1 MNLRRIL
8 PASILMLGAW
18 ALPVGAARAD
28 SIIYD
33 GISLISGQ
41 QAFTESFNLTSSGA
55 LTMNL
60 TSIPWL
66 DTVSGLSGFLS
77 TSAGQISDSLITGPG
92 TSTVDLGP
100 GTYYAHWFGDASG
113 QYNLGVVGLKIDFA
127 SNGTPVGLPTS
138 LVLMLSGLGLLFG
151 WQGRRAPAAAAPDMV
166 SC

>member
-1 MNLRRIL
+1 MKLRQIL
-8 PASILMLGAW
+8 PASVLMLGAG
-18 ALPVGAARAD
+18 ALPISAARAD

-33 GISLISGQ
+33 GINLISGQ
-41 QAFTESFNLTSSGA
+41 QSFTESFNLTSSGA

-77 TSAGQISDSLITGPG
+77 TSAGLVDKSLITGAG
-92 TSTVDLGP
+92 ISTVDVGP
-100 GTYYAHWFGDASG
+100 GTYYAHWFGDAAG
-113 QYNLGVVGLKIDFA
+113 QYNLGIVGMRIDFA
-127 SNGTPVGLPTS
+127 SNGTAVGLPTS

-151 WQGRRAPAAAAPDMV
+151 WQSRRAPAAVPDMA